1 MMVELFLRERACAK
15 DLRSE
20 WAFSAIDV
28 GLCCKI
34 KLVKDV
40 DLVGD
45 NNDET
50 LNEDGLMHDIVSI
63 SKQEGSHHGWF
74 GTNRIVCANLY
85 DTSVRAAKDLFRKG
99 LRFIAGV
106 KTATKGFPKTSHSS
120 LELHSHSDFISLI
133 SEPATSNESDPTM
146 ASFMWMGHKSKV
158 FYCDCWNSIHLSFSL
173 ATGS

>member
-1 MMVELFLRERACAK
+1 MK
-15 DLRSE
+15 
-20 WAFSAIDV
+20 
-28 GLCCKI
+28 G
-34 KLVKDV
+34 V

-50 LNEDGLMHDIVSI
+50 SNASMHDIRI
-63 SKQEGSHHGWF
+63 LKQEGSHHGWF

-85 DTSVRAAKDLFRKG
+85 DTSVSAAKDLFTKG

-106 KTATKGFPKTSHSS
+106 KTATKVFPKTSHSS

-133 SEPATSNESDPTM
+133 SEPTTSNESDPTM

-158 FYCDCWNSIHLSFSL
+158 FYCDCWNSIHLSLSL
-173 ATGS
+173 ATGSSTKIHEQCTIVPIY